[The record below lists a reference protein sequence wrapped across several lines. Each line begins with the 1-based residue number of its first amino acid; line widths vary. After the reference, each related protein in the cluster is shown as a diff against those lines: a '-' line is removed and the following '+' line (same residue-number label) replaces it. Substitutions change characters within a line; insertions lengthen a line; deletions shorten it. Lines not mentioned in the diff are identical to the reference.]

1 MRPTTSSRATTWSRV
16 STKGPLAPSWRM
28 VIMVEAGA
36 VLAARAARTMEKDRS
51 SPSTP
56 LVRTNTAA
64 EASRDSAT
72 VTTTTRRP
80 FFFRVENWKKLPGA
94 EGDEGQGHVR
104 QEVHAVDHR
113 LGHQPQAAGTQKDAG
128 ENVGR
133 HVRQPQTLGH
143 PGGGEA
149 CEEHEGDGDD
159 HGRGGG
165 DVACEIGTDHGKP
178 LLSKTGP
185 GRARTP
191 CLLVWFMI

>member
-80 FFFRVENWKKLPGA
+80 FFFRVENWKNSPVLKAMKARATSGRKSMPSITVWGTSPRQ
-94 EGDEGQGHVR
+94 QGPKR
-104 QEVHAVDHR
+104 MPER
-113 LGHQPQAAGTQKDAG
+113 
-128 ENVGR
+128 
-133 HVRQPQTLGH
+133 
-143 PGGGEA
+143 
-149 CEEHEGDGDD
+149 
-159 HGRGGG
+159 
-165 DVACEIGTDHGKP
+165 
-178 LLSKTGP
+178 
-185 GRARTP
+185 
-191 CLLVWFMI
+191 M